1 MTTSIAQG
9 KFSGIV
15 FRGLSHS
22 ARSYEPS
29 KKCVIRDLLKL
40 PEAITRN
47 RPSEKKR
54 SSYSRF
60 KDQII
65 A

>member
-1 MTTSIAQG
+1 MTTSIDQD

-29 KKCVIRDLLKL
+29 KKRMIRYLLKL

-47 RPSEKKR
+47 RPSEKK

-60 KDQII
+60 RP
-65 A
+65 